1 MFAVG
6 IDGCSN
12 GWLASFSK
20 PFDFKKCYCLYS
32 KNLEEL
38 ILKLPKKTFIIADIP
53 IGLDEKKHIRE
64 CDVKARAFIG
74 PRRHS
79 IFAPP
84 CKKASLESNYELSL
98 IHI

>member
-38 ILKLPKKTFIIADIP
+38 ILKLPNKTFITD
-53 IGLDEKKHIRE
+53 
-64 CDVKARAFIG
+64 
-74 PRRHS
+74 
-79 IFAPP
+79 
-84 CKKASLESNYELSL
+84 
-98 IHI
+98 